1 MLTREYLII
10 PIRSSRY
17 RRINTFF
24 PHCHEGPSS
33 IYRLGKKTKNWQWL
47 AVIIANSLKTSVV
60 TVVPFKPRGVYLCL
74 SECRV
79 PPTASLNPINFNH
92 NISHLSPGGNS
103 LLLINQ
109 KIAVP
114 QSVCAGSAEHASRF
128 SIVSST
134 NGTTKTRVC
143 QVQPVDRLLFVN
155 PLLFSVGSTLV
166 WLTVQVL
173 ASGENFAKLPFN
185 LVYNLHWFV

>member
-1 MLTREYLII
+1 M
-10 PIRSSRY
+10 
-17 RRINTFF
+17 
-24 PHCHEGPSS
+24 
-33 IYRLGKKTKNWQWL
+33 
-47 AVIIANSLKTSVV
+47 
-60 TVVPFKPRGVYLCL
+60 PFKPRGVYLCL

-79 PPTASLNPINFNH
+79 PPTASPNPINFNH

-185 LVYNLHWFV
+185 LVYNLH